1 VDATV
6 AAAVLLAAVL
16 HAAWNALV
24 KGSRD
29 PLLALATVIVT
40 AGACGALLASWVGPP
55 PPEAGPWLAGSMLL
69 HALYHVLLA
78 RTYRLGDL
86 GQVYPIARGVAPPLL
101 ALLAA
106 VSLGER
112 PTELQLAGMALAAVS
127 VASLGLTRR
136 SDERGPVGFALAT
149 GALIAA
155 YSLVDGQGSRVAG
168 PLVFIAWSQMLDVL
182 PIGAIVWLRRRGA
195 IRAHLRAD
203 GWRGAVGGVVGT
215 ATYAIVLWAMT
226 RAPLAQVS
234 MLRETSVLFAAL
246 LATFALRE
254 PFGARRIAAALG
266 ICAGT
271 ALLLGAR

>member
-6 AAAVLLAAVL
+6 AAAVLLAAAL
-16 HAAWNALV
+16 HAGWNALV

-29 PLLALATVIVT
+29 PLLALATVIAT
-40 AGACGALLASWVGPP
+40 AGACGALLALWLGPP
-55 PPEAGPWLAGSMLL
+55 APEVWPWLAGSMLL

-78 RTYRLGDL
+78 RSYRLGDL

-112 PTELQLAGMALAAVS
+112 PTGLQLFGLVLAALS
-127 VASLGLTRR
+127 VASLGWARR
-136 SDERGPVGFALAT
+136 GHERGPVGSALAT

-155 YSLVDGQGSRVAG
+155 YSLVDGQGSRIAG
-168 PLVFIAWSQMLDVL
+168 PLSFIAWSQILDLL

-195 IRAHLRAD
+195 IGAHLRTD
-203 GWRGAVGGVVGT
+203 GWRGALGGVVGT
-215 ATYAIVLWAMT
+215 ITYAIVLWAMT

-246 LATFALRE
+246 LGTFALRE
-254 PFGARRIAAALG
+254 PLGARRIAAALG
-266 ICAGT
+266 VCAGT